1 MLVKSLHAGINEG
14 IYDLTTE
21 HYQQGICLQ
30 VKKKNKTKQTNKK
43 NSSKTYTRK
52 QVT

>member
-30 VKKKNKTKQTNKK
+30 VKKTKQNKTALKHTQGNK
-43 NSSKTYTRK
+43 
-52 QVT
+52 